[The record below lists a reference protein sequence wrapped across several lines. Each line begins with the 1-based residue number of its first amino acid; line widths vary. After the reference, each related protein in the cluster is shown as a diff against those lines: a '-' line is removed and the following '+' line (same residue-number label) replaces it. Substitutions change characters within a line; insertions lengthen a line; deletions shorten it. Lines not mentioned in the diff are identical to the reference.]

1 MNKPLFNLLFYI
13 RSALVQTVDKS
24 QKMKIRGTNYP
35 LKNEQIVIG
44 ILGVAI
50 LFAMILIPIPEK
62 FNNSFVIG
70 ALMNAIHGPLFACMA
85 CFAAWLLGNSTWRSY
100 IFLWIA
106 LASLGLITEFAQELS
121 SRNASWGDVL
131 VNLLGTT
138 SGLAIWGLFFD
149 KQLVKSSGFAAA
161 LTVVAVVCIF
171 TVFFPPIKTVGIWI
185 ERQNSF
191 PVLFNAEFPEA
202 LAMTESLL
210 ELEDV
215 NISIEEAGLS
225 VRLLTGGPAGLVITD
240 FSQDWRDYHALVID
254 LVNLGAESLS
264 LEVHVRDAGSS
275 HDYSDRFN
283 AKHVLEAG
291 QRGSFRYSLPEIEAG
306 PESRSIQL
314 NTMSLIAIYRV
325 DGESDHFLLGSIKLE

>member
-1 MNKPLFNLLFYI
+1 MNKPLFNSLFYI

-85 CFAAWLLGNSTWRSY
+85 CFAAWLL
-100 IFLWIA
+100 
-106 LASLGLITEFAQELS
+106 
-121 SRNASWGDVL
+121 DVL

-171 TVFFPPIKTVGIWI
+171 TVFFPPVKTVGIWI